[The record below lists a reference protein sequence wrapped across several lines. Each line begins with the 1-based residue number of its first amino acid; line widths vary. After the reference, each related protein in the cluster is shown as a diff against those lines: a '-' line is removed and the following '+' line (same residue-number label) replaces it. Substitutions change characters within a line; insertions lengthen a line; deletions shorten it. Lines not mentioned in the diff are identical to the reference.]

1 MDERPDVDERS
12 TEEIERDIEATR
24 ESIKETVDQIE
35 ERLHRAVDWRSYVKG
50 SPWIALAVAA
60 GVGVLVGRS
69 LRSGGRALPRRPL
82 RPMPPRLP
90 YPPAPES

>member
-12 TEEIERDIEATR
+12 TEEIERDIAATR
-24 ESIKETVDQIE
+24 ESIKETVDEIE

-60 GVGVLVGRS
+60 GVGILVGRS
-69 LRSGGRALPRRPL
+69 LMSGPPRPVRPPLPRV
-82 RPMPPRLP
+82 P
-90 YPPAPES
+90 YPPAPET

>member
-24 ESIKETVDQIE
+24 ESIKETVEEIE

-50 SPWIALAVAA
+50 SPWVALALAA
-60 GVGVLVGRS
+60 GAGILVGRS
-69 LRSGGRALPRRPL
+69 LLSARRRPG
-82 RPMPPRLP
+82 PPRLP
-90 YPPAPES
+90 YPPAPESY